1 VGNGKTDQVLVLY
14 QKENRIG
21 GMIYY
26 IYEPQWV
33 VYIGVHY
40 LRGKKPP
47 VEIRQVGIIYYH
59 NLSYLTISY
68 PV

>member
-1 VGNGKTDQVLVLY
+1 VGNGKTDRVLVLY

-40 LRGKKPP
+40 LGGKKPP
-47 VEIRQVGIIYYH
+47 VEIRQVRIIYYH